1 MQPSVGVLAHLLY
14 NNLGAFR
21 GAKIFTDM
29 EVRCK
34 DKKWPLHRAIV
45 CSQSPFFLKALG
57 GGWKVCTLYLWM
69 LCQLLMV
76 ALAWLW
82 SIFSAEANQESGTSI
97 VELPEE
103 DPDMVERFI
112 DFLYRRQY
120 NELDH
125 TLSFDRLAVAAGLNP
140 VWSKKRLEANSK
152 TGASDGKDP
161 RVCLVVVMQLLR

>member
-1 MQPSVGVLAHLLY
+1 
-14 NNLGAFR
+14 
-21 GAKIFTDM
+21 
-29 EVRCK
+29 
-34 DKKWPLHRAIV
+34 
-45 CSQSPFFLKALG
+45 
-57 GGWKVCTLYLWM
+57 
-69 LCQLLMV
+69 MV

-120 NELDH
+120 NGLDD